1 MQQVGVRDVKV
12 LIESFGPG
20 REPVLLDVREAWEV
34 QLASLHLPGVRT
46 VHIPMREVPERLHE
60 LDASQPILGLCHHGM
75 RSLQVVAFLERQGF
89 ECLYNV
95 AGGIDAWSH
104 EVDASVP
111 TY

>member
-1 MQQVGVRDVKV
+1 MQQVRVRDLKA
-12 LIESFGPG
+12 LIESFEPG
-20 REPVLLDVREAWEV
+20 SQPVLLDVREAWEV
-34 QLASLHLPGVRT
+34 QLASLQLPGVRT
-46 VHIPMREVPERLHE
+46 VHIPMQQLPARLHE
-60 LDASQPILGLCHHGM
+60 LDTSQPILGLCHHGM